1 MEKRRLC
8 FTSSVC
14 GLVIQLFFFPISFS
28 DISVLQTA
36 NWICCLYLSEV
47 GRFWSAAA
55 LPEVFLWFLSKLI
68 LTYSVSV
75 VRFGLHIHLC
85 GDDDQKGKYENF
97 VFRQQLVVYKT
108 KSNQPKQS
116 CSLSKYVAVR
126 ALLQKFL
133 MVSICNE
140 LILSFILLHNASGRS
155 KGSDHLLII
164 FCPFFLLVK
173 CFSYFILGEWQLYLK
188 VFVRYLWEWFG
199 HLCSCISINW
209 NGKRNHTCF
218 SGWLCWVI
226 LQGGKA
232 AALEELLKICPSLL
246 LVW

>member
-1 MEKRRLC
+1 MQIQSIPLADCIFFLLHAADVVEKRRLC

-126 ALLQKFL
+126 ALLQKLL

-155 KGSDHLLII
+155 KGFVWSSFDHILPL
-164 FCPFFLLVK
+164 FSSGEMFLL
-173 CFSYFILGEWQLYLK
+173 FYIRWM
-188 VFVRYLWEWFG
+188 
-199 HLCSCISINW
+199 
-209 NGKRNHTCF
+209 
-218 SGWLCWVI
+218 
-226 LQGGKA
+226 
-232 AALEELLKICPSLL
+232 AALFKGICKVSLGM
-246 LVW
+246 VWAPLFLHFY

>member
-1 MEKRRLC
+1 M
-8 FTSSVC
+8 
-14 GLVIQLFFFPISFS
+14 
-28 DISVLQTA
+28 
-36 NWICCLYLSEV
+36 
-47 GRFWSAAA
+47 
-55 LPEVFLWFLSKLI
+55 WFLSKLI

-126 ALLQKFL
+126 ALLQKLL

-155 KGSDHLLII
+155 K
-164 FCPFFLLVK
+164 
-173 CFSYFILGEWQLYLK
+173 E
-188 VFVRYLWEWFG
+188 FV
-199 HLCSCISINW
+199 
-209 NGKRNHTCF
+209 
-218 SGWLCWVI
+218 
-226 LQGGKA
+226 
-232 AALEELLKICPSLL
+232 
-246 LVW
+246 